1 MPSAQLRLSVA
12 VEHTLGKVR
21 KQRHASGLQQVQD
34 ELGDHQF
41 GLGFAGLRVGGR
53 SGFGSSFGAFGFGRL
68 LPFFPDLRL
77 LFEASSIPAP
87 STSRERLTPI
97 NASRIELSETFVTQL
112 RSCHSVPK
120 DRCAKPFK
128 LLPYLLLQIEH
139 AVGMSLC

>member
-97 NASRIELSETFVTQL
+97 NASRIELSETSSSPNSGHVTAF
-112 RSCHSVPK
+112 PK
-120 DRCAKPFK
+120 TAAPSPSNCCRICYFK
-128 LLPYLLLQIEH
+128 LSMQ
-139 AVGMSLC
+139 